1 MQELVELIARH
12 LVDDPA
18 AVCVREIQKERGI
31 VYELSVSPA
40 DMGKVIGKSGRLA
53 KSIRT
58 VVAAAA
64 LQYNQRATVE
74 IV

>member
-1 MQELVELIARH
+1 MQELVELIARN
-12 LVDDPA
+12 LVDDPRG
-18 AVCVREIQKERGI
+18 VCVREVHKDRGI

-58 VVAAAA
+58 VVSAAA
-64 LQYNQRATVE
+64 LQYNQRVTVE